1 MNENPASEK
10 RRRKYIDPAFQ
21 RAFILQFA
29 FLMVLG
35 CVAFTISIYFYAHQT
50 LTTAF
55 VNSRLRV
62 MSTADFLFPAL
73 ILMTLVVAATVAFVT
88 GFRLLLFS
96 HKIAGPLYRLEKT
109 AEAVG
114 RGDLNLH
121 VRLREGDE
129 LKRLAQSMDEMVQ
142 DLRARAIQIKEQNDR
157 LREILQQAEKIPGV
171 PPDFLKAL
179 RETQKKLSEAVSHF
193 RV

>member
-1 MNENPASEK
+1 
-10 RRRKYIDPAFQ
+10 
-21 RAFILQFA
+21 
-29 FLMVLG
+29 MVLG